1 MKLFIKLLLFT
12 LVLAVG
18 APFLLKDEDGRP
30 LLDASQLRMPELG
43 TPPVPDLSRL
53 EDTVDGVRKTLS
65 RLGDETREKAGTV
78 VYKWRD
84 AQGNW
89 HFSGDAPQ
97 GVASERVTLDPDA
110 NVVHLETSSGE
121 SGKGTSSRG
130 ESMPPASPA
139 RLMEQAR
146 DVDRLTRERLQ
157 RQEQA
162 LQ

>member
-12 LVLAVG
+12 VVLAVG

-30 LLDASQLRMPELG
+30 LLDASKLRMPELG
-43 TPPVPDLSRL
+43 TPPMPDLSRL
-53 EDTVDGVRKTLS
+53 EEAVEDTRRKLS
-65 RLGDETREKAGTV
+65 RLGEESREEMGAV
-78 VYKWRD
+78 VYRWRD

-89 HFSGDAPQ
+89 HFSDDPPD
-97 GVASERVTLDPDA
+97 GVASERVTLDPAA
-110 NVVHLETSSGE
+110 NVVRLQTASG
-121 SGKGTSSRG
+121 GTATDA
-130 ESMPPASPA
+130 PPAGSATLSNPV

-146 DVDRLTRERLQ
+146 GVDRLAQERLQ